1 VEDDMENSNQSYA
14 GNAAAAAEDTATRM
28 KNKASD
34 MASRAQETLEDAADE
49 VQARAKE
56 AGDTVRRYANEA
68 ADRLDESLQTRPMT
82 TLIGAVVV
90 GFVLGALWK
99 R

>member
-1 VEDDMENSNQSYA
+1 MDNSNQSYA
-14 GNAAAAAEDTATRM
+14 GNTAEDTAARM

-34 MASRAQETLEDAADE
+34 MASKAQEKLEGAADE
-49 VQARAKE
+49 VQMRARE

-68 ADRLDESLQTRPMT
+68 ADRLDESLQARPMT
-82 TLIGAVVV
+82 TLIGAVAV